1 MDHKAIDTT
10 ENTESI
16 SSLRHVELYNKL
28 RAVNIEIDAVAST
41 VEQVDCVK
49 SDDHG
54 SDEVTG
60 KEQSSFNPWSSD
72 PIQQALASDRLRS
85 LKRTKTQLEDELI
98 KCKGKSADASNYE
111 KLIQDI
117 VKEEPKRK
125 RKENPKLSGNQKKRR
140 KAVTYGDDDDFDA
153 VLNAASAG
161 FVETVSL
168 WCDLLCQVHFIRL

>member
-1 MDHKAIDTT
+1 MDRKAIDTT
-10 ENTESI
+10 ENTVPV

-41 VEQVDCVK
+41 VEQVDFVK
-49 SDDHG
+49 SEDRA

-85 LKRTKTQLEDELI
+85 LRKTKTQLEEELI
-98 KCKGKSADASNYE
+98 KCKGKSAEGSDYE
-111 KLIQDI
+111 NVIQDV

-125 RKENPKLSGNQKKRR
+125 RKEDPKLSDNKKKRR
-140 KAVTYGDDDDFDA
+140 KAVTFGDDEDFDA

-161 FVETVSL
+161 FVETVS
-168 WCDLLCQVHFIRL
+168 